1 MAACGFDS
9 VTVDLQHGVQD
20 YMSMVQCF
28 QAMQSH
34 PVTPLVRVPWSE
46 PGIIG
51 KVLDAGAYG
60 VIAPMINNKAEA
72 EAFVS
77 YCKYREN
84 SLSTRSLS

>member
-1 MAACGFDS
+1 VAL
-9 VTVDLQHGVQD
+9 VTSDTGVFHLG
-20 YMSMVQCF
+20 SF

-34 PVTPLVRVPWSE
+34 PITPLVRVPWSE

-77 YCKYREN
+77 YCKYRE
-84 SLSTRSLS
+84 SS

>member
-1 MAACGFDS
+1 
-9 VTVDLQHGVQD
+9 
-20 YMSMVQCF
+20 
-28 QAMQSH
+28 MQSH
-34 PVTPLVRVPWSE
+34 PITPLVRVPWSE

-77 YCKYREN
+77 YCKYRE
-84 SLSTRSLS
+84 SS